1 MGRRLLVGLI
11 VLGLWVGT
19 AQADTIYSFEP
30 AINLNA
36 ATNTTNTTAS
46 PFLGWEICSSADG
59 NPDTYCGVFGDGT
72 MSFTVTPL
80 AGYTLDVTGFAFDER
95 NWTSIGPTAY
105 AVYTSVDGF
114 ASPILSGVL
123 APEASSYSHHATSLS
138 FLGLSAFEARI
149 VTTGEPTG
157 GWIGV
162 WAVDNVTLSAD
173 TATTVPEP
181 ASLLLLGTGLAGLV
195 RVARR
200 RRQ

>member
-11 VLGLWVGT
+11 VLGSWVGT

-30 AINLNA
+30 AITWDA
-36 ATNTTNTTAS
+36 TTNTANTTAS
-46 PFLGWEICSSADG
+46 MFLGWELCSSSGG
-59 NPDTYCGVFGDGT
+59 NPDTYCAVFGNGT

-95 NWTSIGPTAY
+95 NWTALGPTAY

-123 APEASSYSHHATSLS
+123 APEASGYSHHATSLS
-138 FLGLSAFEARI
+138 YVGLSAFELRI
-149 VTTGEPTG
+149 VTSGEPIG
-157 GWIGV
+157 GAIGA
-162 WAVDNVTLSAD
+162 WAVDNVTLSAV
-173 TATTVPEP
+173 TAAPVPEP